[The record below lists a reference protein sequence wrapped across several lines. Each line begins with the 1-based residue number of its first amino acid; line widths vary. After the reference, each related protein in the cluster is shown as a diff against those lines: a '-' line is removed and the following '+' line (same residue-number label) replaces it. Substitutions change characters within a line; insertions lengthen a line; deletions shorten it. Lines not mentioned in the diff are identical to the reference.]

1 MNTENQFENIE
12 FILPKNQSNVIK
24 VIGIG
29 GGGSNAIN
37 YMFSKGIK
45 GVDYVICNTDSQALE
60 NSPVPNKVQLGIK
73 ETEGLGAGA
82 DPVIGEKAA
91 VESLNEMRRLLEKN
105 TKMVFITAGMGG
117 GTGTG
122 AAPIISKLAME
133 MDILTV
139 GIVTMP
145 FVFEGKIRLNH
156 ANKGLEKLR
165 NNVDSLIVV
174 NNNKLR
180 DVYGNLGVKEGF
192 SKADEVLATAAKG
205 IAEVITHHYTQNIDL
220 KDAKTV
226 LSKSGNAIMGSYTS
240 SGDKRALN
248 AVSNALDSPLLN
260 DNRIDGAQNVL
271 LLIVSGS
278 SEVTIDESGN
288 YVWKSKTKFTK
299 KKGKRLFTTSL
310 SPPSFTFDNYR
321 EVLFKEGIGRAFVN
335 TLAVALPSTLI
346 PLIICSFFAY
356 ALTWMKFFGRDTLL
370 ALIIASLV
378 VPLQMSLIP
387 ILTIYND
394 FGALFGVAAKSY
406 PGVWMAHTGF
416 GLASTTFLLRNFL
429 KSLPNE
435 MMEAAKVDGASHY
448 DIFLKIIL
456 PLSIPA
462 FASIF
467 ILQFLWCWN
476 DLLVGLVFLD
486 QVPSEI
492 ILTAKLKELLGSRG
506 ENWEILTTGAF
517 VSMTVPLFIFFAL
530 QRYFIRGL
538 VAGSVKG

>member
-1 MNTENQFENIE
+1 MKKFTYSS
-12 FILPKNQSNVIK
+12 IL
-24 VIGIG
+24 
-29 GGGSNAIN
+29 
-37 YMFSKGIK
+37 
-45 GVDYVICNTDSQALE
+45 SQL
-60 NSPVPNKVQLGIK
+60 
-73 ETEGLGAGA
+73 
-82 DPVIGEKAA
+82 
-91 VESLNEMRRLLEKN
+91 
-105 TKMVFITAGMGG
+105 
-117 GTGTG
+117 
-122 AAPIISKLAME
+122 
-133 MDILTV
+133 
-139 GIVTMP
+139 
-145 FVFEGKIRLNH
+145 
-156 ANKGLEKLR
+156 
-165 NNVDSLIVV
+165 
-174 NNNKLR
+174 
-180 DVYGNLGVKEGF
+180 
-192 SKADEVLATAAKG
+192 
-205 IAEVITHHYTQNIDL
+205 
-220 KDAKTV
+220 
-226 LSKSGNAIMGSYTS
+226 
-240 SGDKRALN
+240 
-248 AVSNALDSPLLN
+248 
-260 DNRIDGAQNVL
+260 L
-271 LLIVSGS
+271 LLIFVIIWIIPTFGLFISSLRDKDLLAISGWWTS
-278 SEVTIDESGN
+278 LTTTEVNEIYRMSGMTSQIQEEDYFIIKGKLFENNPGKKIQSFGITSKKINEFETGEIAIFKDKSEVTIDENGN
-288 YVWKSKTKFTK
+288 YLWKSFNEFTK
-299 KKGKRLFTTSL
+299 KKGKRVFTTSL

-321 EVLFKEGIGRAFVN
+321 EVLFKEGIGRAFIN

-370 ALIIASLV
+370 AIIIASLV

-517 VSMTVPLFIFFAL
+517 VSMTIPLFIFFAL

>member
-1 MNTENQFENIE
+1 MRKLSLTSILSQLLLLLFVIIWIIPTFGLFISSLRDKDLLSISGWWTSLTTTEINEIHRMLGNEHQIQEN
-12 FILPKNQSNVIK
+12 
-24 VIGIG
+24 
-29 GGGSNAIN
+29 N
-37 YMFSKGIK
+37 YYIIK
-45 GVDYVICNTDSQALE
+45 GSIFED
-60 NSPVPNKVQLGIK
+60 NSGKKITSFGITSKKINEFTLG
-73 ETEGLGAGA
+73 E
-82 DPVIGEKAA
+82 
-91 VESLNEMRRLLEKN
+91 
-105 TKMVFITAGMGG
+105 
-117 GTGTG
+117 
-122 AAPIISKLAME
+122 
-133 MDILTV
+133 
-139 GIVTMP
+139 
-145 FVFEGKIRLNH
+145 
-156 ANKGLEKLR
+156 
-165 NNVDSLIVV
+165 
-174 NNNKLR
+174 
-180 DVYGNLGVKEGF
+180 
-192 SKADEVLATAAKG
+192 
-205 IAEVITHHYTQNIDL
+205 IAIF
-220 KDAKTV
+220 KD
-226 LSKSGNAIMGSYTS
+226 N
-240 SGDKRALN
+240 
-248 AVSNALDSPLLN
+248 
-260 DNRIDGAQNVL
+260 
-271 LLIVSGS
+271 
-278 SEVTIDESGN
+278 SEVTIDEDGN

>member
-1 MNTENQFENIE
+1 MRKFSLTSILSQLLLLLFVIIWIIPTFGLFISSLRDKDLLSISGWWTSLTTTEINEIHRMLGMEYQIQEN
-12 FILPKNQSNVIK
+12 
-24 VIGIG
+24 
-29 GGGSNAIN
+29 N
-37 YMFSKGIK
+37 YYIIK
-45 GVDYVICNTDSQALE
+45 GSIFED
-60 NSPVPNKVQLGIK
+60 NSGKKITSFGITSKKINEFSLG
-73 ETEGLGAGA
+73 
-82 DPVIGEKAA
+82 
-91 VESLNEMRRLLEKN
+91 
-105 TKMVFITAGMGG
+105 
-117 GTGTG
+117 
-122 AAPIISKLAME
+122 
-133 MDILTV
+133 DIA
-139 GIVTMP
+139 I
-145 FVFEGKIRLNH
+145 F
-156 ANKGLEKLR
+156 
-165 NNVDSLIVV
+165 
-174 NNNKLR
+174 
-180 DVYGNLGVKEGF
+180 
-192 SKADEVLATAAKG
+192 
-205 IAEVITHHYTQNIDL
+205 
-220 KDAKTV
+220 KD
-226 LSKSGNAIMGSYTS
+226 N
-240 SGDKRALN
+240 
-248 AVSNALDSPLLN
+248 
-260 DNRIDGAQNVL
+260 
-271 LLIVSGS
+271 
-278 SEVTIDESGN
+278 SEVTIDENGN

-310 SPPSFTFDNYR
+310 SPPSFTFDNYK

-394 FGALFGVAAKSY
+394 FGAIFGVAAKSY

>member
-1 MNTENQFENIE
+1 MKKFSITSILSQFLLLLFVIVWIMPTFGLFISSLRDKDLLAISGWWTSLTTTKVNEIYRMSGMESQIKENNYF
-12 FILPKNQSNVIK
+12 VIK
-24 VIGIG
+24 GKLFDPNSRKKIVTFGIT
-29 GGGSNAIN
+29 SKKIN
-37 YMFSKGIK
+37 EF
-45 GVDYVICNTDSQALE
+45 
-60 NSPVPNKVQLGIK
+60 
-73 ETEGLGAGA
+73 
-82 DPVIGEKAA
+82 
-91 VESLNEMRRLLEKN
+91 
-105 TKMVFITAGMGG
+105 
-117 GTGTG
+117 
-122 AAPIISKLAME
+122 
-133 MDILTV
+133 TV
-139 GIVTMP
+139 GEIATFKDDTQVT
-145 FVFEGKIRLNH
+145 
-156 ANKGLEKLR
+156 
-165 NNVDSLIVV
+165 V
-174 NNNKLR
+174 N
-180 DVYGNLGVKEGF
+180 
-192 SKADEVLATAAKG
+192 
-205 IAEVITHHYTQNIDL
+205 
-220 KDAKTV
+220 
-226 LSKSGNAIMGSYTS
+226 
-240 SGDKRALN
+240 
-248 AVSNALDSPLLN
+248 
-260 DNRIDGAQNVL
+260 
-271 LLIVSGS
+271 
-278 SEVTIDESGN
+278 ESGE
-288 YVWKSKTKFTK
+288 YAWKSKKEFMK
-299 KKGKRLFTTSL
+299 KKGKRLFITAL
-310 SPPSFTFDNYR
+310 SPPSFTLDNYK
-321 EVLFKEGIGRAFVN
+321 EVLFKEGIGQAFLN
-335 TLAVALPSTLI
+335 TTAVALPSTLI
-346 PLIICSFFAY
+346 PLIICAFFAY

-370 ALIIASLV
+370 AIIIASLV

-416 GLASTTFLLRNFL
+416 GLASTTFLLRNFI

-448 DIFLKIIL
+448 DIFIRIII

>member
-1 MNTENQFENIE
+1 MRKFSLTSILSQLLLLLFVIIWIIPTFGLFISSLRDKDLLSISGWWTSLTTTEINEIHRMLGMEHQIQE
-12 FILPKNQSNVIK
+12 SNYYI
-24 VIGIG
+24 
-29 GGGSNAIN
+29 
-37 YMFSKGIK
+37 IK
-45 GVDYVICNTDSQALE
+45 GSIFED
-60 NSPVPNKVQLGIK
+60 NSGKKITSFGITSK
-73 ETEGLGAGA
+73 K
-82 DPVIGEKAA
+82 I
-91 VESLNEMRRLLEKN
+91 NE
-105 TKMVFITAGMGG
+105 
-117 GTGTG
+117 
-122 AAPIISKLAME
+122 
-133 MDILTV
+133 
-139 GIVTMP
+139 
-145 FVFEGKIRLNH
+145 
-156 ANKGLEKLR
+156 
-165 NNVDSLIVV
+165 
-174 NNNKLR
+174 
-180 DVYGNLGVKEGF
+180 F
-192 SKADEVLATAAKG
+192 SIDE
-205 IAEVITHHYTQNIDL
+205 IAIF
-220 KDAKTV
+220 KD
-226 LSKSGNAIMGSYTS
+226 N
-240 SGDKRALN
+240 
-248 AVSNALDSPLLN
+248 
-260 DNRIDGAQNVL
+260 
-271 LLIVSGS
+271 
-278 SEVTIDESGN
+278 SEVTIDVDGN

-299 KKGKRLFTTSL
+299 KKGKRIFTTSL

-335 TLAVALPSTLI
+335 TVAVALPSTLI

>member
-1 MNTENQFENIE
+1 MMKKISLSSILSQLLLLFFVIIWIIPTFGLFISSLRDKDLLSISGWWTSLTTTEINEIYRMPGMNSQIE
-12 FILPKNQSNVIK
+12 EDGYFK
-24 VIGIG
+24 
-29 GGGSNAIN
+29 
-37 YMFSKGIK
+37 IK
-45 GVDYVICNTDSQALE
+45 GKLF
-60 NSPVPNKVQLGIK
+60 
-73 ETEGLGAGA
+73 
-82 DPVIGEKAA
+82 
-91 VESLNEMRRLLEKN
+91 EKN
-105 TKMVFITAGMGG
+105 SGKKIESFGITSKKINEFNVSEVAVF
-117 GTGTG
+117 
-122 AAPIISKLAME
+122 K
-133 MDILTV
+133 
-139 GIVTMP
+139 
-145 FVFEGKIRLNH
+145 
-156 ANKGLEKLR
+156 
-165 NNVDSLIVV
+165 
-174 NNNKLR
+174 
-180 DVYGNLGVKEGF
+180 
-192 SKADEVLATAAKG
+192 DE
-205 IAEVITHHYTQNIDL
+205 
-220 KDAKTV
+220 
-226 LSKSGNAIMGSYTS
+226 
-240 SGDKRALN
+240 
-248 AVSNALDSPLLN
+248 
-260 DNRIDGAQNVL
+260 
-271 LLIVSGS
+271 
-278 SEVTIDESGN
+278 SEVTIDEDGN
-288 YVWKSKTKFTK
+288 YEWRSKKAFKK

-310 SPPSFTFDNYR
+310 SPPSFTFENYK

-335 TLAVALPSTLI
+335 TMAVALPSTLI

-356 ALTWMKFFGRDTLL
+356 SLTWMKFFGRDTLL
-370 ALIIASLV
+370 AIIIASLV

-448 DIFLKIIL
+448 DIFLRIII

>member
-1 MNTENQFENIE
+1 MKKITYSS
-12 FILPKNQSNVIK
+12 IL
-24 VIGIG
+24 
-29 GGGSNAIN
+29 
-37 YMFSKGIK
+37 
-45 GVDYVICNTDSQALE
+45 SQL
-60 NSPVPNKVQLGIK
+60 
-73 ETEGLGAGA
+73 
-82 DPVIGEKAA
+82 
-91 VESLNEMRRLLEKN
+91 
-105 TKMVFITAGMGG
+105 
-117 GTGTG
+117 
-122 AAPIISKLAME
+122 
-133 MDILTV
+133 
-139 GIVTMP
+139 
-145 FVFEGKIRLNH
+145 
-156 ANKGLEKLR
+156 
-165 NNVDSLIVV
+165 
-174 NNNKLR
+174 
-180 DVYGNLGVKEGF
+180 
-192 SKADEVLATAAKG
+192 
-205 IAEVITHHYTQNIDL
+205 
-220 KDAKTV
+220 
-226 LSKSGNAIMGSYTS
+226 
-240 SGDKRALN
+240 
-248 AVSNALDSPLLN
+248 
-260 DNRIDGAQNVL
+260 L
-271 LLIVSGS
+271 LLIFVIIWIIPTFGLFISSLRDKDLLAISGWWTS
-278 SEVTIDESGN
+278 LTTTEVNEIYRMSGMESQIQEKDYFIFKGKIFEKNPGKKIQSFGITSKKINEFQIGETAIFKDKSEVTIDENGN
-288 YVWKSKTKFTK
+288 YLWKSLTEFTK
-299 KKGKRLFTTSL
+299 KKGKRIFTTSL

-321 EVLFKEGIGRAFVN
+321 EVLFKEGIGRAFIN

-370 ALIIASLV
+370 AIIIASLV

>member
-1 MNTENQFENIE
+1 MRKLSLTSILSQLLLLLFVIIWIIPTFGLFISSLRDKDLLSISGWWTSLTTTEINEIHRMLGMEHQIQEN
-12 FILPKNQSNVIK
+12 
-24 VIGIG
+24 
-29 GGGSNAIN
+29 N
-37 YMFSKGIK
+37 YYIIK
-45 GVDYVICNTDSQALE
+45 GSIFED
-60 NSPVPNKVQLGIK
+60 NSGKKITSFGITSK
-73 ETEGLGAGA
+73 K
-82 DPVIGEKAA
+82 I
-91 VESLNEMRRLLEKN
+91 NE
-105 TKMVFITAGMGG
+105 
-117 GTGTG
+117 
-122 AAPIISKLAME
+122 
-133 MDILTV
+133 
-139 GIVTMP
+139 
-145 FVFEGKIRLNH
+145 
-156 ANKGLEKLR
+156 
-165 NNVDSLIVV
+165 
-174 NNNKLR
+174 
-180 DVYGNLGVKEGF
+180 F
-192 SKADEVLATAAKG
+192 SIDE
-205 IAEVITHHYTQNIDL
+205 IAIF
-220 KDAKTV
+220 KD
-226 LSKSGNAIMGSYTS
+226 N
-240 SGDKRALN
+240 
-248 AVSNALDSPLLN
+248 
-260 DNRIDGAQNVL
+260 
-271 LLIVSGS
+271 
-278 SEVTIDESGN
+278 SEVTIDVDGN

-335 TLAVALPSTLI
+335 TVAVALPSTLI

>member
-1 MNTENQFENIE
+1 MRKLSLTSILSQLLLLVFVIIWIIPTFGLFISSLRDKDLLSISGWWTSLTTTEINEIHRMLGMEHQIQE
-12 FILPKNQSNVIK
+12 SNYYI
-24 VIGIG
+24 
-29 GGGSNAIN
+29 
-37 YMFSKGIK
+37 IK
-45 GVDYVICNTDSQALE
+45 GSIFED
-60 NSPVPNKVQLGIK
+60 NSGKKITSFGITSK
-73 ETEGLGAGA
+73 KINEF
-82 DPVIGEKAA
+82 
-91 VESLNEMRRLLEKN
+91 SL
-105 TKMVFITAGMGG
+105 
-117 GTGTG
+117 
-122 AAPIISKLAME
+122 
-133 MDILTV
+133 
-139 GIVTMP
+139 
-145 FVFEGKIRLNH
+145 
-156 ANKGLEKLR
+156 
-165 NNVDSLIVV
+165 
-174 NNNKLR
+174 
-180 DVYGNLGVKEGF
+180 
-192 SKADEVLATAAKG
+192 DE
-205 IAEVITHHYTQNIDL
+205 IAIF
-220 KDAKTV
+220 KD
-226 LSKSGNAIMGSYTS
+226 N
-240 SGDKRALN
+240 
-248 AVSNALDSPLLN
+248 
-260 DNRIDGAQNVL
+260 
-271 LLIVSGS
+271 
-278 SEVTIDESGN
+278 SEVTIDENGN
-288 YVWKSKTKFTK
+288 YEWKSKTKFTK